1 MKYLDYSE
9 QNKKQVKKVG
19 FLTNIKKTCKSYL
32 TSWITVIFLGG
43 WSHGIIFLR
52 WSLGMVYFL
61 EMVLL
66 VHKK

>member
-1 MKYLDYSE
+1 ME
-9 QNKKQVKKVG
+9 KVR
-19 FLTNIKKTCKSYL
+19 FLRNIKKTCKSYEQAG
-32 TSWITVIFLGG
+32 ITVIFLGG

-52 WSLGMVYFL
+52 WSLGMVFIL

>member
-1 MKYLDYSE
+1 MKYLKYNE
-9 QNKKQVKKVG
+9 QDKKTLEKIMFLKNKKKLASLIEQAG
-19 FLTNIKKTCKSYL
+19 
-32 TSWITVIFLGG
+32 ITVIFLGG

-52 WSLGMVYFL
+52 WSLGMVFIL